1 MITCC
6 LFGGGLSDYTH
17 LNCGHQ
23 VCSVCSARSL
33 TDQRKVGL
41 PFGRCTVHGFGQVLR
56 NTAAGPRISTVTSNW
71 RRRPI
76 QLLASV
82 FLALI
87 GVEEEFVVEEFSW
100 RP

>member
-41 PFGRCTVHGFGQVLR
+41 PLVGVLFMASVKSFGTPPL
-56 NTAAGPRISTVTSNW
+56 ALES
-71 RRRPI
+71 RRSRPI
-76 QLLASV
+76 
-82 FLALI
+82 
-87 GVEEEFVVEEFSW
+87 GEEDRSNS
-100 RP
+100 